1 MGGSD
6 PFEVFKSSHY
16 KNLFANPVV
25 FPIQNLHTLCDKNK
39 TAVEAEFA
47 EFTLI
52 LSPFKCH
59 NCQAISHTLKL
70 AL

>member
-1 MGGSD
+1 MNIFGGGSD

-47 EFTLI
+47 E
-52 LSPFKCH
+52 
-59 NCQAISHTLKL
+59 
-70 AL
+70 